1 MYALLSSPLS
11 LSLSLSLSLLFLG
24 GQNEVEA
31 RASVPL
37 RSYAPELLH
46 YVHVPPFF
54 VTPLTPLVC
63 LNIGEFYHLL

>member
-1 MYALLSSPLS
+1 MLCCRPPPLS
-11 LSLSLSLSLLFLG
+11 LSLSLFCV

-54 VTPLTPLVC
+54 YTTDPASVS
-63 LNIGEFYHLL
+63 

>member
-11 LSLSLSLSLLFLG
+11 LALSLSLSLFCV

-54 VTPLTPLVC
+54 YTTDPASVS
-63 LNIGEFYHLL
+63 